1 MSLDYLEITALIE
14 QYEKEAKAM
23 RDEILRLCW
32 HMRGGLS
39 YEDGM
44 LMSYLDR
51 ELIAKM
57 IKEHMET
64 TQKSGLPF
72 F

>member
-1 MSLDYLEITALIE
+1 MSLDHLEITALIE
-14 QYEKEAKAM
+14 QFEKEAKAM
-23 RDEILRLCW
+23 RDEIIRLCW

-57 IKEHMET
+57 IKENLET
-64 TQKSGLPF
+64 TKKTGIPF